1 MHCVSYA
8 LAPELWRLIIAS
20 LSSSDLACLS
30 ITSSRLLHIV
40 RPILYRVVSLTTGI
54 HDTDPLY
61 ALALLAR
68 DKELAKCVIELELD
82 RKPPSDSTP
91 NTTHSLISPDALANL
106 LSLNRILIRGRVFLT
121 AFEQHEFGRVLAG
134 IPLKEFTYSG
144 YNSAEKWPGD
154 EVGGICDLKKIV
166 WETRNG
172 SACLLLSHE
181 SIGVPCFPLATP
193 HSIILPF
200 QPFLAGG

>member
-1 MHCVSYA
+1 
-8 LAPELWRLIIAS
+8 
-20 LSSSDLACLS
+20 
-30 ITSSRLLHIV
+30 
-40 RPILYRVVSLTTGI
+40 VVSLTTGI
-54 HDTDPLY
+54 HDTDPSY